1 MMPAFSALLM
11 VAMMVAMMLPSLAP
25 IVWRYHRR
33 MRAMRAPHAG
43 QDSALLALG
52 YVIVWGM
59 IGLAMFW
66 LNAELLPMRMQSWLV
81 SAIVV
86 CAGLVQCSQWKSKQL
101 VRCRGGCLTVS
112 ADSRHRIAAWWQG
125 CRLGVSCGLSC
136 AAPMAVLLVAG
147 LMDARMM
154 MVITAA
160 VTAERVAPSG
170 ARIPRLTGTLG
181 VIAGVTISL
190 GAFK

>member
-1 MMPAFSALLM
+1 L
-11 VAMMVAMMLPSLAP
+11 
-25 IVWRYHRR
+25 RYHREIR
-33 MRAMRAPHAG
+33 VMHARHAG

-52 YVIVWGM
+52 YLSVWGL
-59 IGLAMFW
+59 IGLSMFW
-66 LNAELLPMRMQSWLV
+66 LNAGLLPMPMQSWLV

-101 VRCRGGCLTVS
+101 VECRGACLTVS
-112 ADSRHRIAAWWQG
+112 ADSRHRVTAWWQG
-125 CRLGVSCGLSC
+125 CHLGVSCGLSC

-160 VTAERVAPSG
+160 ITAERVAPFG
-170 ARIPRLTGTLG
+170 ARIARLTGTLG
-181 VIAGVTISL
+181 VIAGMTISF